1 MTVRCIARWSATHP
15 WQAIVGWLAF
25 VAIAFTAGTLT
36 GTNQAQGPDF
46 WIGEAGRAEATA
58 AEGGVSRPPVEN
70 VLITPAAA
78 PVAAEVAQRVRGLEG
93 VADVAAPEVSPD
105 GRSLL
110 VVITMAGDD
119 QQAGDHVEPVLE
131 QTAAVAAAHP
141 EVRLVQT
148 GDASVERGLSAQL
161 GQGVLITKAI
171 TLPVTLLIL
180 FLVFGSLL
188 AAGIPLLLAL
198 TAILGSVG
206 LYGLASA
213 FFPDAGGAV
222 TSILLMM
229 GMAVGVDYSLF
240 ALKRV
245 REERERSNGEL
256 SHVAAVEIAAATSG
270 RAIVVSGAAVIV
282 SLAGLYLAG
291 DVIFSSIATGTIIVV
306 AVAVLSALTVLPA
319 LLAKLGPRIEGKRHA
334 RPAKLWDRLLRPAV
348 EHPVPTLLVGLLLIG
363 ALAIP
368 GLNMKLGV
376 EGINTFPRSVPEI
389 SAYDELVAAFP
400 DRGASHMVVIRGET
414 AERAADAVAG
424 LSTPD
429 SRVVSSVDGQ
439 IQRLELPI
447 PYPAGTP
454 EADGSLAQLRAQPV
468 PPGVSIAVSG
478 EPARGVDYSAH
489 QAERLP
495 WVVGF
500 VLLATFV
507 MMALAFRSLV
517 IGALG
522 LVLNLLSV
530 LAAWGALVVVFQSTW
545 AEGLL
550 GFTSTGFI
558 GSRTPLMLF
567 AILFGLSMDYQIFV
581 VSRIREAVARGL
593 PTREAVVDGITG
605 SARVVTSA
613 ALVMV
618 SVFVGFM
625 FIDRIEMKQIGLG
638 LALAVLLDAVIVR
651 ILLLPA
657 AMSLLGRVSWWP
669 GRIPAPAPALRTPAG
684 RV

>member
-1 MTVRCIARWSATHP
+1 MTVRRIARWSATHP

-25 VAIAFTAGTLT
+25 VAIAFAAGTLT
-36 GTNQAQGPDF
+36 GTNQARGEDF
-46 WIGEAGRAEATA
+46 WIGEAGRAEQMA
-58 AEGGVSRPPVEN
+58 AEGGISRPPVEN
-70 VLITPAAA
+70 VLITPASEPA
-78 PVAAEVAQRVRGLEG
+78 AAEVAHRVRDLPG
-93 VADVAAPEVSPD
+93 VADVGEPVRSPD
-105 GRSLL
+105 GGSLL

-119 QQAGDHVEPVLE
+119 QQAGEHVEPVIE
-131 QTAAVAAAHP
+131 QTGAVAAAHP
-141 EVRLVQT
+141 EIRLVQT
-148 GDASVERGLSAQL
+148 GDASQERGLGAQL

-198 TAILGSVG
+198 TAILGSLG
-206 LYGLASA
+206 LYALASA

-245 REERERSNGEL
+245 REERDRSRGQL
-256 SHVAAVEIAAATSG
+256 SHAAAVEIAAATSG
-270 RAIVVSGAAVIV
+270 RAIVVSGLAVIV
-282 SLAGLYLAG
+282 SLAGLYLAT

-306 AVAVLSALTVLPA
+306 AVAVLSAVTVLPA
-319 LLAKLGPRIEGKRHA
+319 LLAKLGPRLETTR
-334 RPAKLWDRLLRPAV
+334 RPRPPRLWNRLLRPAV

-389 SAYDELVAAFP
+389 AAYDELVAAFP
-400 DRGASHMVVIRGET
+400 DRGASHMVVVRGDN
-414 AERAADAVAG
+414 AAQVAADLA
-424 LSTPD
+424 TPD
-429 SRVVSSVDGQ
+429 ARVVSSVDGRT
-439 IQRLELPI
+439 QRVELPI
-447 PYPAGTP
+447 PYSAGTP
-454 EADGSLAQLRAQPV
+454 EADDSLAQLRAQPV
-468 PPGVSIAVSG
+468 PPGVELAVSG

-500 VLLATFV
+500 VLLATFA
-507 MMALAFRSLV
+507 MMALAFRSVV

-530 LAAWGALVVVFQSTW
+530 LAAWGALVVVFQGNW
-545 AEGLL
+545 AEDLL

-605 SARVVTSA
+605 SARVVSSA

-618 SVFVGFM
+618 SVFLGFM

-638 LALAVLLDAVIVR
+638 LALAVLLDAVVVR

-657 AMSLLGRVSWWP
+657 ALSLLGKASWWP
-669 GRIPAPAPALRTPAG
+669 GRVPEQAPPLRTPAG
-684 RV
+684 RA

>member
-1 MTVRCIARWSATHP
+1 MTVRRIARWSATHP

-161 GQGVLITKAI
+161 GQGVLVTKAI

-282 SLAGLYLAG
+282 SLAGLYLAS

-306 AVAVLSALTVLPA
+306 AVAVLSAVTVLPA

-334 RPAKLWDRLLRPAV
+334 RPAKLWDRC
-348 EHPVPTLLVGLLLIG
+348 
-363 ALAIP
+363 
-368 GLNMKLGV
+368 
-376 EGINTFPRSVPEI
+376 
-389 SAYDELVAAFP
+389 
-400 DRGASHMVVIRGET
+400 
-414 AERAADAVAG
+414 
-424 LSTPD
+424 
-429 SRVVSSVDGQ
+429 
-439 IQRLELPI
+439 
-447 PYPAGTP
+447 
-454 EADGSLAQLRAQPV
+454 
-468 PPGVSIAVSG
+468 
-478 EPARGVDYSAH
+478 
-489 QAERLP
+489 
-495 WVVGF
+495 
-500 VLLATFV
+500 
-507 MMALAFRSLV
+507 
-517 IGALG
+517 
-522 LVLNLLSV
+522 
-530 LAAWGALVVVFQSTW
+530 
-545 AEGLL
+545 
-550 GFTSTGFI
+550 
-558 GSRTPLMLF
+558 
-567 AILFGLSMDYQIFV
+567 
-581 VSRIREAVARGL
+581 
-593 PTREAVVDGITG
+593 
-605 SARVVTSA
+605 SARPSST
-613 ALVMV
+613 
-618 SVFVGFM
+618 
-625 FIDRIEMKQIGLG
+625 RC
-638 LALAVLLDAVIVR
+638 R
-651 ILLLPA
+651 
-657 AMSLLGRVSWWP
+657 RCWW
-669 GRIPAPAPALRTPAG
+669 ACC
-684 RV
+684 

>member
-1 MTVRCIARWSATHP
+1 MTVRRIARWSATHP

-25 VAIAFTAGTLT
+25 VAIAFAAGTMT
-36 GTNQAQGPDF
+36 GTTQAHGEDF
-46 WIGEAGRAEATA
+46 WIGEAGRAEQLA

-70 VLITPAAA
+70 VLITPASEPA
-78 PVAAEVAQRVRGLEG
+78 AAEVAQRVRGLPG
-93 VADVAAPEVSPD
+93 VADVDEPQRSPD
-105 GRSLL
+105 GGSLL

-119 QQAGDHVEPVLE
+119 QQAGDHIEPVIE
-131 QTAAVAAAHP
+131 QVDATAAAHP
-141 EVRLVQT
+141 DVRLAQT
-148 GDASVERGLSAQL
+148 GDASMERGLSAQL

-188 AAGIPLLLAL
+188 AAGIPLVLAL

-206 LYGLASA
+206 LYGLASV

-245 REERERSNGEL
+245 REERDRSRGQL
-256 SHVAAVEIAAATSG
+256 SHAAAVEIAAATSG
-270 RAIVVSGAAVIV
+270 RAIVVSGLAVIV
-282 SLAGLYLAG
+282 SLVGLYLAK

-306 AVAVLSALTVLPA
+306 AVAVLSAVTVLPA
-319 LLAKLGPRIEGKRHA
+319 LLAKLGPRLDSKRQ
-334 RPAKLWDRLLRPAV
+334 AKPPRVWNRMLRPAV

-376 EGINTFPRSVPEI
+376 EGINSFPRSVPEI
-389 SAYDELVAAFP
+389 AAYDELVAEFP
-400 DRGASHMVVIRGET
+400 DHGASHMVVIRGEDS
-414 AERAADAVAG
+414 AQAAADLA
-424 LSTPD
+424 TPG
-429 SRVVSSVDGQ
+429 SRIVSSVDGQ
-439 IQRLELPI
+439 TQRLEIPI
-447 PYPAGTP
+447 PYSAGTP
-454 EADGSLAQLRAQPV
+454 EADDSLAQLRAQPKPV
-468 PPGVSIAVSG
+468 GVEVAISG

-489 QAERLP
+489 QADRLP
-495 WVVGF
+495 WVIGF

-507 MMALAFRSLV
+507 MMALAFRSVV

-530 LAAWGALVVVFQSTW
+530 LAAWGALVVVFQGTW

-638 LALAVLLDAVIVR
+638 LALAVLLDVVIVR

-657 AMSLLGRVSWWP
+657 AMSLLGKASWWP
-669 GRIPAPAPALRTPAG
+669 GRVAELAVPVRTPAG
-684 RV
+684 RA